1 MAEQNETL
9 IIDLRPEDE
18 FNSSHIENAINILKK
33 KDYIYSEDDKK
44 KKIENYLY
52 RKGYTH
58 ESISLGKEE
67 VKYLHEKGEL

>member
-1 MAEQNETL
+1 MM
-9 IIDLRPEDE
+9 
-18 FNSSHIENAINILKK
+18 HLKK
-33 KDYIYSEDDKK
+33 KDYIYSKDDKK